1 MSSNPNVPLIQVIV
15 DQSVFTNPVMASVE
29 GILKDFQGPYP
40 EVVDAKFTVAGLAK
54 VQRERQKRPAIK
66 S

>member
-1 MSSNPNVPLIQVIV
+1 MSITPNAPLIHITV

-40 EVVDAKFTVAGLAK
+40 KVVDAKFTVAGLAK